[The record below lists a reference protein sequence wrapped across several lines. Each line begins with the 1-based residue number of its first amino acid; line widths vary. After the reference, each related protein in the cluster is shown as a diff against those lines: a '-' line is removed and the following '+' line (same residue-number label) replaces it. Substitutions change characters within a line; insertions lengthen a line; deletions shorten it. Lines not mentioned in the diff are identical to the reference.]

1 MSFTRTV
8 ESRPYDHVFDS
19 SFYGPS
25 VPIAPLPPEVCFFKL
40 HFYDPSE
47 EIFYRLDNSHLNIVN
62 LYRFFA
68 RFHQLTI

>member
-19 SFYGPS
+19 SFYGPN

-40 HFYDPSE
+40 HFEDLSE
-47 EIFYRLDNSHLNIVN
+47 KNFYRLDNSHLNIVN
-62 LYRFFA
+62 L
-68 RFHQLTI
+68 TIFRLL